1 MKYCDTSPPTI
12 EKLKQDARNSEWPN
26 HFFRKAILE
35 QITKIKSTTDKPLPL
50 INAQDVTDDPQ
61 AAEQAVK
68 HEPKIKL
75 LGQSL
80 HSEKESN
87 SWGGMLYRVLG
98 DESTVEDSSKLCI
111 QYIYTYVRQKLPIT
125 FYNLVLP
132 LIFLFF
138 ISVYFK
144 FDTIS
149 YVETESGVTPVTFR
163 IVSQYY
169 YLFALIL
176 GLLIFIVGVVDLGYT
191 YIIQKVVSVRSLLLT
206 ILIVI
211 FGALLLIEYLFFFDP
226 FWTIILAYGINIS
239 SSDID
244 QWAILIGLVPVVMFF
259 LIIGSI
265 ILIFYQDAL
274 LKNRFT
280 SIWNFISKLSH
291 DMDYAPVYVYLEKD
305 TKNKWKLS
313 MIRSDRLHYCITEK
327 KGKATRKYQRRGRP
341 TFIMRGLHHS
351 VELSRSYQIRFY
363 YLKMIFAFVAL
374 LSLISMFAFL
384 TILDIDIFTQLQ
396 AAIKPVIPDEEL
408 SYVVAM
414 FFYRLVYSVAVFGCL
429 YYFIT
434 RRPFE
439 LEIDQDQKLSELRY
453 YHLNCTKLQILWNLK
468 KESQFL
474 IQEKL
479 QNPFSDDLV
488 EEVERKGEVKQ
499 KKFWDSFYDSKL
511 EKGDMCS

>member
-1 MKYCDTSPPTI
+1 MKFCDSSPPTV
-12 EKLKQDARNSEWPN
+12 ERLKQDAKNSEWPN
-26 HFFRKAILE
+26 HFFRNAILE
-35 QITKIKSTTDKPLPL
+35 QITQIQSTPDKPLPL
-50 INAQDVTDDPQ
+50 VNAHDITEDPQ
-61 AAEQAVK
+61 AAELAVK
-68 HEPKIKL
+68 HGPKIKL

-87 SWGGMLYRVLG
+87 SWGGMLFRVLG

-138 ISVYFK
+138 VSVYFK

-149 YVETESGVTPVTFR
+149 YVETPTGVTPVTFR

-176 GLLIFIVGVVDLGYT
+176 AFLIFIVGVVDLSYT
-191 YIIQKVVSVRSLLLT
+191 FFIRKVVSVRSLLLV

-211 FGALLLIEYLFFFDP
+211 FGVLLLIEYLFFFDP
-226 FWTIILAYGINIS
+226 FWEIIVAYGINIS
-239 SSDID
+239 SPDID
-244 QWAILIGLVPVVMFF
+244 QWAIQIGLVPIVLLF
-259 LIIGSI
+259 LIISSL
-265 ILIFYQDAL
+265 ILILYQDAL

-280 SIWNFISKLSH
+280 SIWNFIKKLSH
-291 DMDYAPVYVYLEKD
+291 DMDYAPVYVYLDKD
-305 TKNKWKLS
+305 AKNKWKVS

-327 KGKATRKYQRRGRP
+327 KGKATRKYKQAGRP

-351 VELSRSYQIRFY
+351 VELSRPYQIRFY
-363 YLKMIFAFVAL
+363 YLKMIFALVVLLAL
-374 LSLISMFAFL
+374 VSMFAFL
-384 TILDIDIFTQLQ
+384 AILDVDIFTQLQ
-396 AAIKPVIPDEEL
+396 ATIKPVITDEKL
-408 SYVVAM
+408 SYAVAM
-414 FFYRLVYSVAVFGCL
+414 FFYRFIYSVAVFGCL

-439 LEIDQDQKLSELRY
+439 LNIDKDQKLSELRY
-453 YHLNCTKLQILWNLK
+453 YHLNCTKIQILWNLK

-479 QNPFSDDLV
+479 QDPFSDNTV
-488 EEVERKGEVKQ
+488 EEIERKGKVKQ

-511 EKGDMCS
+511 DKGDMCS